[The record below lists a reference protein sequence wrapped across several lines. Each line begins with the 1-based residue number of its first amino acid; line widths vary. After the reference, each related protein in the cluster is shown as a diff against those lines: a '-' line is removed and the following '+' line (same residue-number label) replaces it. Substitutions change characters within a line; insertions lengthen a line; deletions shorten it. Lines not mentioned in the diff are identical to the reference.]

1 MGLNKD
7 ISFGAYAGRGHQ
19 LLLNS
24 RTLLSC
30 GIITKDWNFWNI
42 SNRRRREL
50 FFSME
55 QVLSSPQGCSEWEVS
70 GKAEW
75 ESEQD
80 PLGFLLMDKDN
91 SSVGDST
98 NEIFQEN
105 AINLDDLFWSSQYS
119 GQTYSWENGLECVYP
134 EWKAQPGPSQNLK
147 GEGSPGNLEIVDG
160 DLICFNS
167 RSTSPTFSNVQSQ
180 NQNTFYNPPEQVP
193 DFLQPMEVTATSNP
207 LDVYT
212 GELGIIQSD
221 KTLLQESHLLEDTHL
236 TNCEFSHSS
245 LEERTFVNNDSQS
258 FHLSLE
264 SEGLLPVSPVEL
276 SCTDTNS
283 NPKPSIISQ
292 FTPEH
297 IYLPTSALPC
307 EPIPPT
313 TCTEPTVSSFHEGS
327 APLPMDELE
336 MLLPGLL
343 DGGLHSASNE
353 THDDDLQTQE
363 TTNANME
370 TTQLSSEV
378 ETVYRTPLGESCISS
393 EVCEESLCDLSTEC
407 TFDVPLE
414 MVGEEFEE
422 EVMSNATTA
431 NVFSEAETGLAL
443 FDIVDLQVED
453 LSAESLLDKDE
464 HKESTSPLPVST
476 SEHNALIDLS
486 PEDDI
491 LTEDHSQSTP
501 STKADALFEVPRD
514 GDIPDS
520 TFEILTDSVSCEAV
534 PSLDSENPPVT
545 VQVKCDANSPDLESN
560 SLTLEFQDR
569 AEALFEVPHDGD
581 IPDSILEILTDS
593 TSCEALPSL
602 DSVIPPVTEQ
612 DKCDANSPDLESS
625 SLTLDFQYKA
635 DSIFEVPQDGDIPN
649 STLEILTD
657 SVSCKTVPSLLDSL
671 ILSVTEQDKCDANLP
686 DLESNSFTLEAFSEA
701 PHDGDIPDSTFE
713 ILTDSVSCEAEPS
726 LLDSLILYVTEQ
738 DKCDVNSTGLES
750 NSLTIEI
757 QDKADFLFEVPHD
770 GDIPNSTLEIL
781 TDSVSCEAEPSL
793 LDSLIPPVTEQDKC
807 DANPPDLE
815 SSSLTIEIQ
824 DKADSLF
831 EVPHNEDIPNSTL
844 EILTDSVSCEAV
856 PSLLDSLILYVTEQD
871 KCDVNSTGLESNSLT
886 IEIQDKADSLFE
898 VPHDGDIP
906 NSTLEILT
914 DSVSCEAE
922 PSLLDSLIPPV
933 TEQDKCD
940 ANSPDY
946 ESSSL
951 TLEVLS
957 EAPHDG
963 DFPDSSLEILTDSVS
978 CEAVPSLLDSLI
990 PPVTEQDKCDAN
1002 SPDHESNSLTL
1013 EALSEAPHD
1022 GDIPNSTF
1030 EILIDSVSCE
1040 AEPSLLDSLIP
1051 PVTEQDKCDVNLT
1064 GLESSSLTLEFQ
1076 DKAEALFEASHDGD
1090 IPNST
1095 FEILTD
1101 SVSCEAV
1108 PSLLDSLIP
1117 PVTELDKCDA
1127 NSPDHE
1133 SSSLEVLSEAPHD
1146 EDIPDSTFEILT
1158 DSISCEAVPSL
1169 DSVIS
1174 PVTEQD
1180 QCDANSPDLESDSV
1194 TLEALFEAPHY
1205 GDIPDSTLEILT
1217 DSIFCEAVPS
1227 LDSVISPVTEQ
1238 DECDANSPD
1247 LESSALTLEFQDN
1260 VTNVET
1266 HNLDTDPE
1274 AVERQRADDTPTTGN
1289 TEDSDI
1295 IEILESL
1302 NLHQNQEATNL
1313 DISSLNLENSKP
1325 DNQELNAMSETCQ
1338 EQVNMLVEDLTPLDQ
1353 PNDSLTANSSTTVI
1367 DKPAENVTAHNDSH
1381 NAPPNVEEKLHSVS
1395 LQGGERSDYSMSTQN
1410 QVIPHCESNPDSL
1423 ESTPFNCTGDQLTVT
1438 GGEVGPDLTETTET
1452 PGQLHEAMGEGEGE
1466 AGFPAQEDFHELTL
1480 SQKDLAQEQQVSS
1493 VAPSSP
1499 PSHRNVFP
1507 CGASLDGEA
1516 YLTLMENNPDT
1527 PNIPKH
1533 AEMTLDLCKAS
1544 DALPTKS
1551 LHDQR
1556 VPVDLIN
1563 VPIAHKSEEQSAL
1576 RAVFQALDQ
1585 DGDGFVHIEEFVEF
1599 AKAYGAEQVKDLTRF
1614 LDPSGLGVISFED
1627 FHRGI
1632 SAISNEGS
1640 DPDLYKTHL
1649 SAVEANGPPEE
1660 YDEQAEVSDSAYL
1673 GSESAY
1679 SECETFTDE
1688 DTTALVHPEL
1698 HEDVETDSG
1707 IENTLTDGDDRNR
1720 FTLGSDLNGH
1730 TLVAVI
1736 GGEEEHFEDFGESNN
1751 TSDLLLANQEDGG
1764 AGPEGEGDAEPLP
1777 HPDSPLPRP
1786 LMLLSPSPSSFPA
1799 SFQSFLQSEA
1809 LEFFC
1814 THCHKQISRLE
1825 DLSTRLQ
1832 MLEMNSSS
1840 KRMSSK
1846 KAARHLQQSG
1856 TLDVMGDLT
1865 QDILDLADR
1874 DITDKVLLL
1883 EKRVCELEKD
1893 SLESEEQH
1901 ARLRQENLT
1910 LVHRANALEEQ
1921 LKEQELHAEENL
1933 LAHTRKHRDAL
1944 NKLQR
1949 ERDLEIEN
1957 LQARLHQLDEE
1968 NSELRS
1974 CVPCLRANIERL
1986 EEEKRKLQ
1994 DEVDDVSD
2002 RLNEEIES
2010 RRKMSDKLS
2019 HERHTNQKEKECTQG
2034 LIEDLRK
2041 QLEHLQLF
2049 KLETEA
2055 RRGRSASSGLQE
2067 YNTHMRENELE
2078 QEIRRLKQ
2086 DNRSLKE
2093 QNDELNGQ
2101 IINLSIQGAK
2111 SLFTESLS
2119 ESLAA
2124 EINNV
2129 SRAEL
2134 MEAIHKQEEI
2144 NFRLQDY
2151 IDRIIVAIMESNPSI
2166 LEVK

>member
-1 MGLNKD
+1 
-7 ISFGAYAGRGHQ
+7 
-19 LLLNS
+19 
-24 RTLLSC
+24 
-30 GIITKDWNFWNI
+30 
-42 SNRRRREL
+42 
-50 FFSME
+50 ME

-91 SSVGDST
+91 TSVGDST
-98 NEIFQEN
+98 NDIFQES

-134 EWKAQPGPSQNLK
+134 EWKSQPAPSHDLK
-147 GEGSPGNLEIVDG
+147 GEGSLEIVDG
-160 DLICFNS
+160 DLISFNS
-167 RSTSPTFSNVQSQ
+167 RSTSPTFSNAQAQ
-180 NQNTFYNPPEQVP
+180 NQNTFYDLPKQVP
-193 DFLQPMEVTATSNP
+193 DFLQPVEVTATSNA
-207 LDVYT
+207 LDVCT
-212 GELGIIQSD
+212 GELGITQTD
-221 KTLLQESHLLEDTHL
+221 KTLLQETHLLEDTHL

-245 LEERTFVNNDSQS
+245 FEERTFVNNDSQS

-264 SEGLLPVSPVEL
+264 SEGLLHVSPVEL

-283 NPKPSIISQ
+283 NPKPSVICQFIS
-292 FTPEH
+292 EH
-297 IYLPTSALPC
+297 IYLPSSALPC

-313 TCTEPTVSSFHEGS
+313 THTEPTVPSYHEGT
-327 APLPMDELE
+327 AHLPLDEVE
-336 MLLPGLL
+336 VLLPGLL
-343 DGGLHSASNE
+343 VGGLHSASNE
-353 THDDDLQTQE
+353 THGDDFQTQE
-363 TTNANME
+363 TTDANME

-378 ETVYRTPLGESCISS
+378 ETVCQTPLGESYKSS
-393 EVCEESLCDLSTEC
+393 KLCDETLCDLTTEC

-414 MVGEEFEE
+414 TAGEEFEK
-422 EVMSNATTA
+422 EVMSSAIIDH
-431 NVFSEAETGLAL
+431 VFAEAEIGLAP
-443 FDIVDLQVED
+443 IAVVDLQAED
-453 LSAESLLDKDE
+453 PSNESLLDKDE
-464 HKESTSPLPVST
+464 HKDSI
-476 SEHNALIDLS
+476 SEHNALFEFS
-486 PEDDI
+486 PEDEF
-491 LTEDHSQSTP
+491 LPEDHNQPTP
-501 STKADALFEVPRD
+501 STEAD
-514 GDIPDS
+514 
-520 TFEILTDSVSCEAV
+520 
-534 PSLDSENPPVT
+534 
-545 VQVKCDANSPDLESN
+545 
-560 SLTLEFQDR
+560 
-569 AEALFEVPHDGD
+569 ALFEVPHDGD
-581 IPDSILEILTDS
+581 
-593 TSCEALPSL
+593 
-602 DSVIPPVTEQ
+602 V
-612 DKCDANSPDLESS
+612 
-625 SLTLDFQYKA
+625 
-635 DSIFEVPQDGDIPN
+635 
-649 STLEILTD
+649 
-657 SVSCKTVPSLLDSL
+657 
-671 ILSVTEQDKCDANLP
+671 
-686 DLESNSFTLEAFSEA
+686 
-701 PHDGDIPDSTFE
+701 
-713 ILTDSVSCEAEPS
+713 
-726 LLDSLILYVTEQ
+726 
-738 DKCDVNSTGLES
+738 
-750 NSLTIEI
+750 
-757 QDKADFLFEVPHD
+757 
-770 GDIPNSTLEIL
+770 
-781 TDSVSCEAEPSL
+781 
-793 LDSLIPPVTEQDKC
+793 
-807 DANPPDLE
+807 
-815 SSSLTIEIQ
+815 
-824 DKADSLF
+824 
-831 EVPHNEDIPNSTL
+831 
-844 EILTDSVSCEAV
+844 
-856 PSLLDSLILYVTEQD
+856 
-871 KCDVNSTGLESNSLT
+871 
-886 IEIQDKADSLFE
+886 
-898 VPHDGDIP
+898 
-906 NSTLEILT
+906 
-914 DSVSCEAE
+914 
-922 PSLLDSLIPPV
+922 
-933 TEQDKCD
+933 
-940 ANSPDY
+940 
-946 ESSSL
+946 
-951 TLEVLS
+951 
-957 EAPHDG
+957 
-963 DFPDSSLEILTDSVS
+963 
-978 CEAVPSLLDSLI
+978 
-990 PPVTEQDKCDAN
+990 
-1002 SPDHESNSLTL
+1002 
-1013 EALSEAPHD
+1013 
-1022 GDIPNSTF
+1022 
-1030 EILIDSVSCE
+1030 
-1040 AEPSLLDSLIP
+1040 
-1051 PVTEQDKCDVNLT
+1051 
-1064 GLESSSLTLEFQ
+1064 
-1076 DKAEALFEASHDGD
+1076 
-1090 IPNST
+1090 
-1095 FEILTD
+1095 
-1101 SVSCEAV
+1101 
-1108 PSLLDSLIP
+1108 
-1117 PVTELDKCDA
+1117 
-1127 NSPDHE
+1127 
-1133 SSSLEVLSEAPHD
+1133 
-1146 EDIPDSTFEILT
+1146 
-1158 DSISCEAVPSL
+1158 
-1169 DSVIS
+1169 
-1174 PVTEQD
+1174 
-1180 QCDANSPDLESDSV
+1180 
-1194 TLEALFEAPHY
+1194 
-1205 GDIPDSTLEILT
+1205 PDSTLEILT
-1217 DSIFCEAVPS
+1217 ADLLPS
-1227 LDSVISPVTEQ
+1227 LDS
-1238 DECDANSPD
+1238 
-1247 LESSALTLEFQDN
+1247 
-1260 VTNVET
+1260 
-1266 HNLDTDPE
+1266 
-1274 AVERQRADDTPTTGN
+1274 
-1289 TEDSDI
+1289 
-1295 IEILESL
+1295 
-1302 NLHQNQEATNL
+1302 
-1313 DISSLNLENSKP
+1313 
-1325 DNQELNAMSETCQ
+1325 
-1338 EQVNMLVEDLTPLDQ
+1338 
-1353 PNDSLTANSSTTVI
+1353 
-1367 DKPAENVTAHNDSH
+1367 
-1381 NAPPNVEEKLHSVS
+1381 
-1395 LQGGERSDYSMSTQN
+1395 GGERSDYSMSTQN
-1410 QVIPHCESNPDSL
+1410 QVIPHCASNPDSL
-1423 ESTPFNCTGDQLTVT
+1423 ESAPFTCVGDQLTVT
-1438 GGEVGPDLTETTET
+1438 GGREGPDLTETTEASS
-1452 PGQLHEAMGEGEGE
+1452 QLCEAIEGE
-1466 AGFPAQEDFHELTL
+1466 AGFPAQEDFHHLTP
-1480 SQKDLAQEQQVSS
+1480 SQIDLAQEQQVSS

-1544 DALPTKS
+1544 DVLPTKT

-1563 VPIAHKSEEQSAL
+1563 VPLAHKSEEQSAL

-1649 SAVEANGPPEE
+1649 SAVEANGPQEE

-1751 TSDLLLANQEDGG
+1751 TSDLLLANQDDEG
-1764 AGPEGEGDAEPLP
+1764 AGPDGEGDTEPLP
-1777 HPDSPLPRP
+1777 LPDSPLPRP
-1786 LMLLSPSPSSFPA
+1786 LMLLSPS
-1799 SFQSFLQSEA
+1799 
-1809 LEFFC
+1809 
-1814 THCHKQISRLE
+1814 
-1825 DLSTRLQ
+1825 
-1832 MLEMNSSS
+1832 SS
-1840 KRMSSK
+1840 KRLSSK

-1893 SLESEEQH
+1893 SSESEEQH
-1901 ARLRQENLT
+1901 ARLRQENLA

-1933 LAHTRKHRDAL
+1933 VAHTRKHRETL

>member
-1 MGLNKD
+1 
-7 ISFGAYAGRGHQ
+7 
-19 LLLNS
+19 
-24 RTLLSC
+24 
-30 GIITKDWNFWNI
+30 
-42 SNRRRREL
+42 
-50 FFSME
+50 ME

-212 GELGIIQSD
+212 
-221 KTLLQESHLLEDTHL
+221 
-236 TNCEFSHSS
+236 
-245 LEERTFVNNDSQS
+245 
-258 FHLSLE
+258 
-264 SEGLLPVSPVEL
+264 
-276 SCTDTNS
+276 
-283 NPKPSIISQ
+283 
-292 FTPEH
+292 
-297 IYLPTSALPC
+297 
-307 EPIPPT
+307 
-313 TCTEPTVSSFHEGS
+313 
-327 APLPMDELE
+327 
-336 MLLPGLL
+336 
-343 DGGLHSASNE
+343 
-353 THDDDLQTQE
+353 
-363 TTNANME
+363 
-370 TTQLSSEV
+370 
-378 ETVYRTPLGESCISS
+378 
-393 EVCEESLCDLSTEC
+393 EC

-534 PSLDSENPPVT
+534 PSLDSEIPPVT

-1707 IENTLTDGDDRNR
+1707 IENTLTDGDDRNSR
-1720 FTLGSDLNGH
+1720 GSLVCADTLCAQLLRIAKERPNRFKMRSPPSRVLCVTNRNVIVKRGFTLGSDLNGH

>member
-1 MGLNKD
+1 
-7 ISFGAYAGRGHQ
+7 
-19 LLLNS
+19 
-24 RTLLSC
+24 
-30 GIITKDWNFWNI
+30 
-42 SNRRRREL
+42 
-50 FFSME
+50 ME

-91 SSVGDST
+91 TSVGDST
-98 NEIFQEN
+98 NDIFQES

-134 EWKAQPGPSQNLK
+134 EWKSQPAPSHDLK
-147 GEGSPGNLEIVDG
+147 GEGSLEIVDG
-160 DLICFNS
+160 DLISFNS
-167 RSTSPTFSNVQSQ
+167 RSTSPTFSNAQAQ
-180 NQNTFYNPPEQVP
+180 NQNTFYDLPKQVP
-193 DFLQPMEVTATSNP
+193 DFLQPVEVTATSNA
-207 LDVYT
+207 LDVCT
-212 GELGIIQSD
+212 GELGITQTD
-221 KTLLQESHLLEDTHL
+221 KTLLQETHLLEDTHL

-245 LEERTFVNNDSQS
+245 FEERTFVNNDSQS

-264 SEGLLPVSPVEL
+264 SEGLLHVSPVEL

-283 NPKPSIISQ
+283 NPKPSVICQFIS
-292 FTPEH
+292 EH
-297 IYLPTSALPC
+297 IYLPSSALPC

-313 TCTEPTVSSFHEGS
+313 THTEPTVPSYHEGT
-327 APLPMDELE
+327 AHLPLDEVE
-336 MLLPGLL
+336 VLLPGLL
-343 DGGLHSASNE
+343 VGGLHSASNE
-353 THDDDLQTQE
+353 THGDDFQTQE
-363 TTNANME
+363 TTDANME

-378 ETVYRTPLGESCISS
+378 ETVCQTPLGESYKSS
-393 EVCEESLCDLSTEC
+393 KLCDETLCDLTTEC

-414 MVGEEFEE
+414 TAGEEFEK
-422 EVMSNATTA
+422 EVMSSAIIDH
-431 NVFSEAETGLAL
+431 VFAEAEIGLAP
-443 FDIVDLQVED
+443 IAVVDLQAED
-453 LSAESLLDKDE
+453 PSNESLLDKDE
-464 HKESTSPLPVST
+464 HKDSI
-476 SEHNALIDLS
+476 SEHNALFEFS
-486 PEDDI
+486 PEDEF
-491 LTEDHSQSTP
+491 LPEDHNQPTP
-501 STKADALFEVPRD
+501 STEADALFEVPHDGDVPDSTLEILTADLLPSLDSVITPVTEQDKSDANSPDLESSSLTLEFQDKADALFEVPHD
-514 GDIPDS
+514 GDISDS
-520 TFEILTDSVSCEAV
+520 TVEILQDSVSCEAV
-534 PSLDSENPPVT
+534 PSLLNSVITAVT
-545 VQVKCDANSPDLESN
+545 EQDNCDAISPDFESS
-560 SLTLEFQDR
+560 SLTLEFQDK
-569 AEALFEVPHDGD
+569 ADALFQEPHDGD
-581 IPDSILEILTDS
+581 IPDSTVEILQDS
-593 TSCEALPSL
+593 VSCEDVPSLL
-602 DSVIPPVTEQ
+602 DSVITLVTEQ

-625 SLTLDFQYKA
+625 SLTLEFQDKA
-635 DSIFEVPQDGDIPN
+635 DALFEM
-649 STLEILTD
+649 
-657 SVSCKTVPSLLDSL
+657 
-671 ILSVTEQDKCDANLP
+671 
-686 DLESNSFTLEAFSEA
+686 
-701 PHDGDIPDSTFE
+701 PHDGDISDSTVG
-713 ILTDSVSCEAEPS
+713 IL
-726 LLDSLILYVTEQ
+726 Q
-738 DKCDVNSTGLES
+738 
-750 NSLTIEI
+750 
-757 QDKADFLFEVPHD
+757 
-770 GDIPNSTLEIL
+770 
-781 TDSVSCEAEPSL
+781 
-793 LDSLIPPVTEQDKC
+793 
-807 DANPPDLE
+807 
-815 SSSLTIEIQ
+815 
-824 DKADSLF
+824 
-831 EVPHNEDIPNSTL
+831 
-844 EILTDSVSCEAV
+844 DSVSCEAV
-856 PSLLDSLILYVTEQD
+856 PSLLNSVITPVTEQD
-871 KCDVNSTGLESNSLT
+871 NCDTISPDFESNSLT
-886 IEIQDKADSLFE
+886 LEFQDRADALFE
-898 VPHDGDIP
+898 EPHDGDIP
-906 NSTLEILT
+906 DSTVEILQ
-914 DSVSCEAE
+914 DSVSCEDV
-922 PSLLDSLIPPV
+922 PSLLESVITPV

-940 ANSPDY
+940 ANSPDLESNLLTLEFQDKADALFEMPHGGDVPDSTLEILTDSFSY
-946 ESSSL
+946 KAVPYLLDSIIPPLTEQDKYDANSPDLESNSLTLEFQNKADTLFEVPINGDIHDSTLEIMKDSISCEAVPSLLNSVITPVTEQNKCDANSPDLESSSL
-951 TLEVLS
+951 TLKFQDKADTLFEV
-957 EAPHDG
+957 PHDG
-963 DFPDSSLEILTDSVS
+963 DIHDSTLEIMKDSIS
-978 CEAVPSLLDSLI
+978 CEAVPSLLDSVI
-990 PPVTEQDKCDAN
+990 TPVTEQDKYDAN
-1002 SPDHESNSLTL
+1002 SPFLESNSLT
-1013 EALSEAPHD
+1013 
-1022 GDIPNSTF
+1022 F
-1030 EILIDSVSCE
+1030 
-1040 AEPSLLDSLIP
+1040 
-1051 PVTEQDKCDVNLT
+1051 
-1064 GLESSSLTLEFQ
+1064 
-1076 DKAEALFEASHDGD
+1076 
-1090 IPNST
+1090 
-1095 FEILTD
+1095 
-1101 SVSCEAV
+1101 
-1108 PSLLDSLIP
+1108 
-1117 PVTELDKCDA
+1117 
-1127 NSPDHE
+1127 
-1133 SSSLEVLSEAPHD
+1133 
-1146 EDIPDSTFEILT
+1146 
-1158 DSISCEAVPSL
+1158 
-1169 DSVIS
+1169 
-1174 PVTEQD
+1174 
-1180 QCDANSPDLESDSV
+1180 
-1194 TLEALFEAPHY
+1194 
-1205 GDIPDSTLEILT
+1205 
-1217 DSIFCEAVPS
+1217 
-1227 LDSVISPVTEQ
+1227 
-1238 DECDANSPD
+1238 
-1247 LESSALTLEFQDN
+1247 EFQDN
-1260 VTNVET
+1260 VPNVET
-1266 HNLDTDPE
+1266 DLLDVNPE
-1274 AVERQRADDTPTTGN
+1274 DMETQRADHTPTIGN
-1289 TEDSDI
+1289 TEDSVTLQVL
-1295 IEILESL
+1295 EISDLP
-1302 NLHQNQEATNL
+1302 QNQEATNL
-1313 DISSLNLENSKP
+1313 QIVSLNLDNNKP

-1338 EQVNMLVEDLTPLDQ
+1338 EQVNTLLDQ
-1353 PNDSLTANSSTTVI
+1353 SNDSLTANSSAIVI
-1367 DKPAENVTAHNDSH
+1367 DTPEENVTAHDDSH
-1381 NAPPNVEEKLHSVS
+1381 STPQNVEEKLHSVS

-1410 QVIPHCESNPDSL
+1410 QVIPHCASNPDSL
-1423 ESTPFNCTGDQLTVT
+1423 ESAPFTCVGDQLTVT
-1438 GGEVGPDLTETTET
+1438 GGREGPDLTETTEA
-1452 PGQLHEAMGEGEGE
+1452 PSQLCEAIEGE
-1466 AGFPAQEDFHELTL
+1466 AGFPAQEDFHHLTP
-1480 SQKDLAQEQQVSS
+1480 SQIDLAQEQQVSS

-1544 DALPTKS
+1544 DVLPTKT

-1563 VPIAHKSEEQSAL
+1563 VPLAHKSEEQSAL

-1649 SAVEANGPPEE
+1649 SAVEANGPQEE

-1751 TSDLLLANQEDGG
+1751 TSDLLLANQDDEG
-1764 AGPEGEGDAEPLP
+1764 AGPDGEGDTEPLP
-1777 HPDSPLPRP
+1777 LPDSPLPRP

-1809 LEFFC
+1809 LDFFC

-1832 MLEMNSSS
+1832 LLEMNSSS
-1840 KRMSSK
+1840 KRLSSK

-1893 SLESEEQH
+1893 SSESEEQH
-1901 ARLRQENLT
+1901 ARLRQENLA

-1933 LAHTRKHRDAL
+1933 VAHTRKHRETL

>member
-501 STKADALFEVPRD
+501 STKADALF
-514 GDIPDS
+514 
-520 TFEILTDSVSCEAV
+520 
-534 PSLDSENPPVT
+534 
-545 VQVKCDANSPDLESN
+545 
-560 SLTLEFQDR
+560 
-569 AEALFEVPHDGD
+569 
-581 IPDSILEILTDS
+581 
-593 TSCEALPSL
+593 
-602 DSVIPPVTEQ
+602 
-612 DKCDANSPDLESS
+612 
-625 SLTLDFQYKA
+625 
-635 DSIFEVPQDGDIPN
+635 
-649 STLEILTD
+649 
-657 SVSCKTVPSLLDSL
+657 
-671 ILSVTEQDKCDANLP
+671 
-686 DLESNSFTLEAFSEA
+686 EA